1 MTIIE
6 APDEVGEAL
15 LCIAGKKGN
24 GDDRRQAVEADGL
37 DYEKVRKLVNT
48 ILEVCE

>member
-1 MTIIE
+1 MIIIE

-15 LCIAGKKGN
+15 LCIAGRKGN
-24 GDDRRQAVEADGL
+24 GDERKAAVEADGL

-48 ILEVCE
+48 ILEVCN